1 MENTEKT
8 TEPLLRE
15 YEQAKAITAAKIVKT
30 AEGYVLVI
38 QVAWKRG
45 DLIVFNQRGKP
56 RAWVSMDRLL
66 SYLAEVAPSIR
77 HFDLVFDQ
85 PIGWDTP
92 APAKVVTPA
101 KKAAAKKVEKKGARR

>member
-1 MENTEKT
+1 MEQSQKT

-15 YEQAKAITAAKIVKT
+15 YGQAGAIKAAKIVKS

-38 QVAWKRG
+38 EVAWRQG
-45 DLIVFNQRGKP
+45 ELVVFNQRGKP

-66 SYLAEVAPSIR
+66 RYLAEVAPSLR

-85 PIGWDTP
+85 PAGP
-92 APAKVVTPA
+92 EVVDRPQDGKPEPVPKASTRR
-101 KKAAAKKVEKKGARR
+101 KKEG